1 MNLKG
6 RDLHLLSTL
15 LFLFVFSAPA
25 SPAAAAVSVNRNA
38 VAVAQWLESVE
49 DSMSRARTFYRVLEA
64 LGKKNKEEKSPVTFF
79 YDNRKTLKE
88 ITDAIPSFFTRE
100 QFLLFMSDW
109 PGLAPVEWQ
118 WIEPTKDGIM
128 VLRAG
133 EEGLLQKNERIEVKD
148 PLWMV
153 DVELP
158 LPESSVMNSFFFD
171 AALKR
176 IVSVTPS
183 VRFEGGRLIFSIFPS
198 ASMTRELLELTFRM
212 KSIAV
217 KRAQQGYSGN

>member
-1 MNLKG
+1 M
-6 RDLHLLSTL
+6 LSTL
-15 LFLFVFSAPA
+15 LLVLVFFAPP
-25 SPAAAAVSVNRNA
+25 SPSAAAVSVNRNA

-64 LGKKNKEEKSPVTFF
+64 LGKKNDEDQAPVTFF
-79 YDNRKTLKE
+79 YSKRKTLKE
-88 ITDAIPSFFTRE
+88 IVDAIPGLFTNE
-100 QFLLFMSDW
+100 QFLRFMSDW
-109 PGLAPVEWQ
+109 PALAPVEWQ

-128 VLRAG
+128 VLPAG
-133 EEGLLQKNERIEVKD
+133 EEGGLGKKEDELVKVKD

-183 VRFEGGRLIFSIFPS
+183 VRFEGGRLLFSIFPS